1 MRFPAAAAALYLI
14 AGASLAHAADTDPA
28 KIQAGTYHVETS
40 HTRVLFSYNHLGF
53 STYYGEFS
61 GVDGTLV
68 LDPKHPAN
76 SKLNVTIPVASVA
89 TSNTK
94 LDGELRSDMFLDAAK
109 YPTITYTSTQIVPSK
124 HGTATVTGLLTMHG
138 VTKPVTLNV
147 TLHGAGTNPM
157 DKAYTV
163 GFDATGHLNR
173 SDFGIMKYIGA
184 TSDDITL
191 IISAA
196 FERDSKPR

>member
-76 SKLNVTIPVASVA
+76 SKLNVTIPVASVG

-124 HGTATVTGLLTMHG
+124 HG

-184 TSDDITL
+184 TSDDISL

-196 FERDSKPR
+196 FERESPSTKTR